1 MRRRLV
7 GCVAILPLAACGE
20 RELTADKP
28 NGDLPVSADLRAMG
42 YSGSDPEADPAL
54 SGVVRHAAGRSSMG
68 LTLYGDEPGGRLIAM
83 GMEGG
88 VAQTWVAPGHD
99 RVEMGVVLPGRGA
112 ALLST
117 DQGVTLVRE
126 DSSVAWQTSL
136 SCHHDLWPLPDG
148 GFLVPVH
155 TERAYRGRRVRF
167 DAIARLDS
175 EGLVVERVDLFDLR
189 AALSTLH
196 RASPLDQPVEVD
208 PGVIYD
214 YHHLNAVSVIPADST
229 WHPGAWLLCLRNVDL
244 VLALDPSLGQVLWS
258 YGPGDLD
265 APHHPTLTPE
275 GTILIFDNG
284 RRRGWSRVLEIDPHS
299 GEQTWEYR
307 ADGFFSEV
315 RGGAQRL
322 PGGTTL
328 ITESERGRVFEV
340 TREGEIVWEWWNPV
354 LEDGARRRVYR
365 ATRLPE

>member
-1 MRRRLV
+1 MQPAIWLQECCP
-7 GCVAILPLAACGE
+7 GCSTLP
-20 RELTADKP
+20 
-28 NGDLPVSADLRAMG
+28 S
-42 YSGSDPEADPAL
+42 
-54 SGVVRHAAGRSSMG
+54 
-68 LTLYGDEPGGRLIAM
+68 
-83 GMEGG
+83 
-88 VAQTWVAPGHD
+88 
-99 RVEMGVVLPGRGA
+99 
-112 ALLST
+112 
-117 DQGVTLVRE
+117 
-126 DSSVAWQTSL
+126 
-136 SCHHDLWPLPDG
+136 
-148 GFLVPVH
+148 
-155 TERAYRGRRVRF
+155 RGRVPWTPPPS
-167 DAIARLDS
+167 AC
-175 EGLVVERVDLFDLR
+175 
-189 AALSTLH
+189 STL
-196 RASPLDQPVEVD
+196 
-208 PGVIYD
+208 
-214 YHHLNAVSVIPADST
+214 
-229 WHPGAWLLCLRNVDL
+229 
-244 VLALDPSLGQVLWS
+244 PSLGQVLWS